1 MISAILAH
9 IALCAIAVGVAATIA
24 IPSALVLAERP
35 RAERG
40 VSALLGALYTV
51 PSLALLAVLV
61 RFVGLGDT
69 SVEIALVAYALYAIF
84 RSTVVGVRAI
94 PVEQREVAA
103 ALGLPPW
110 SRRLRVELPSAMPA
124 ILSGLRIA
132 TLGSIALATLGGYVG
147 GSGLGSILFTGFALQ
162 NRAMLLEGALGVVAL
177 ALASEGAFRLLEMR
191 RGRSPSVGVV
201 GAFPKR

>member
-9 IALCAIAVGVAATIA
+9 IALCAVAVAAAIA
-24 IPSALVLAERP
+24 IPSALLLADRP
-35 RAERG
+35 TAERG

-61 RFVGLGDT
+61 RFLGLGDT
-69 SVEIALVAYALYAIF
+69 SVETALVAYALYAIF
-84 RSTVVGVRAI
+84 RSTVAGIRTI
-94 PVEQREVAA
+94 PVEQREIAA

-110 SRRLRVELPSAMPA
+110 RRRLRVELPSAMPA

-147 GSGLGSILFTGFALQ
+147 GSGLGAIIFTGFALQ
-162 NRAMLLEGALGVVAL
+162 NRAMLLDGALGVAAL
-177 ALASEGAFRLLEMR
+177 ALASESAFRLLEMFQR
-191 RGRSPSVGVV
+191 RSSSAGGTV
-201 GAFPKR
+201 GALPKR